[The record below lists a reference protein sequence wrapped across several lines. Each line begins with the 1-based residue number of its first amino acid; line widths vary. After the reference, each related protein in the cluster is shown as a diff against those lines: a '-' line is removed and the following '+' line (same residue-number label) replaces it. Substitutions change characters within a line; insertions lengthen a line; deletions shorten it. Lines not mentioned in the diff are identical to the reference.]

1 MDEARFG
8 LKVTHRRLWCPFGS
22 RPPWTHDHQHHWF
35 WLYAA
40 VEPVSGTCVVLFL
53 PHVDGVCF
61 QRFLEE
67 LRQHTGSDTIGLVLD
82 NSGSHTSGKV
92 HWASRRSRC
101 RPTAPN
107 STRRSAGSRRCAG
120 SSPTRSSTPWKTSS
134 RSYRSSPALLAEPR
148 QASASDRLPM
158 VVLCHG
164 RLELHRLSIGRKV
177 GLKLKTLMI
186 SYFRNSMSVLSTIGK
201 TLLVLP
207 LLFCA
212 IAPAQA
218 QLRG

>member
-22 RPPWTHDHQHHWF
+22 RPPWTHDHQYHWF

-82 NSGSHTSGKV
+82 NSGSHPSGKV
-92 HWASRRSRC
+92 HWESRRSRC

-120 SSPTRSSTPWKTSS
+120 SSPTPSSTLWMTSKPLSPKPFGPIGRTPPSSSAWSAIHGGAVPWQARTPTVLNQHES
-134 RSYRSSPALLAEPR
+134 RVMAQNAYDTIRSKRYKARNAMPVL
-148 QASASDRLPM
+148 SASER
-158 VVLCHG
+158 G
-164 RLELHRLSIGRKV
+164 KV
-177 GLKLKTLMI
+177 A
-186 SYFRNSMSVLSTIGK
+186 SST
-201 TLLVLP
+201 
-207 LLFCA
+207 
-212 IAPAQA
+212 
-218 QLRG
+218 